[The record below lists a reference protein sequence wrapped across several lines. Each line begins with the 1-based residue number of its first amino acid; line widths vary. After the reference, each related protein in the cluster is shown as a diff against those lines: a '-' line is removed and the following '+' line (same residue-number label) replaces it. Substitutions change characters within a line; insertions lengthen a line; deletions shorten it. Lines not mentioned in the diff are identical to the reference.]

1 MISLRI
7 TADIKADRRVVLTLP
22 PEVPIGKADLV
33 ITVESPQVKEKQPRT
48 SLAAWADGNAEDW
61 STNLSSEDA
70 EGFTG
75 RRL

>member
-1 MISLRI
+1 MITLRL

-22 PEVPIGKADLV
+22 AEVPTGQADLV
-33 ITVESPQVKEKQPRT
+33 ITVESPQVKQKQPRT

-61 STNLSSEDA
+61 GTNLSSEDVA
-70 EGFTG
+70 GFTG